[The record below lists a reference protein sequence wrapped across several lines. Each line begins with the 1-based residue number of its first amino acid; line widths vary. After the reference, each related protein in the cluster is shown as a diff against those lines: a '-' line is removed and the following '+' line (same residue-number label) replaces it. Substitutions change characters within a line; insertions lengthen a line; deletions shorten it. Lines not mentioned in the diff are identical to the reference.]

1 MQNSK
6 LLFELSPWFVLLC
19 LILGAVYA
27 IFLYQK
33 KGPWSKR
40 TNYLLAALRF
50 LLASFLAI
58 LILEPLI
65 EQIRNSFAPP
75 TYVIAVDNSLSMMN
89 TGTDSVK
96 FSKLLEQVDELQ
108 QTLDEKN
115 HEISFRSFNQKVSPD
130 NLSEVSFDYQTTDL
144 HQMLQSIR
152 SDYEGRNLAGVIL
165 LSDGIYN
172 KGISPEY
179 SSYEFPI
186 FTVGLGDT
194 IPKNDVKIRTLLY
207 NKVSYQGNKFPIVAE
222 IEHNGFSNKS
232 IGINVEKNG
241 KIVQSKTISLE
252 ENIQEVEFIIDANT
266 TGLQHYIVK
275 TDTIEGEF
283 TIENNT
289 AHAYIDVV
297 EGKEKILLAAASPH
311 PDIKALLNALEK
323 NPNYEVTLYI
333 PGINELTAPMLA
345 SPDFNALILHQIP
358 TTNNIPSGTII
369 KTLIER
375 KIPTWYIL
383 GSQSDII
390 AFNNENNTLSIQQ
403 VPRETDQ
410 VTPYLSPNFSF
421 FKLSEAFYEAI
432 PEFTQISVPYGDYT
446 LRGNT
451 EVLFY
456 HQIGRIISEKPLM
469 VFGSNQN
476 SKIAVL
482 TGTGIWQ
489 WRLQE
494 YAETGNSIGFD
505 ELISKTMQY
514 LSSKEDKRR
523 FKVYPIKN
531 EFTDTE
537 PVIFESEIY
546 NELFEPI
553 FDQSVALEI
562 TDEANVQVDYQFTT
576 NPSNTRYRI
585 SGLPEGIYQYR
596 AQTLLEG
603 KNYSSEGEFSV
614 EEIQIENQNLV
625 ADHRLLRKI
634 SSNSRGVFFLPENL
648 DDLKDELLKKEA
660 KSIIYTEEQYLPLVE
675 VWWIF
680 LLLLALI
687 SIEWFLRKYN
697 GSY

>member
-6 LLFELSPWFVLLC
+6 LLFELSPWYVLLC
-19 LILGAVYA
+19 LLLGGVYA
-27 IFLYQK
+27 FFLYQK

-40 TNYLLAALRF
+40 TNYVLAALRF
-50 LLASFLAI
+50 VLASFLAI

-75 TYVIAVDNSLSMMN
+75 TYVIAVDNSLSVMN
-89 TGTDSVK
+89 TGKDSVNHTR
-96 FSKLLEQVDELQ
+96 LLEKVSDLQ
-108 QTLDEKN
+108 QTLSEND
-115 HEISFRSFNQKVSPD
+115 HEISFRSFNQSLNPTD
-130 NLSEVSFDYQTTDL
+130 LSEVKFDYQTTDL

-152 SDYEGRNLAGVIL
+152 SDYEGRNLAGVVL

-179 SSYEFPI
+179 STYEFPI

-194 IPKNDVKIRTLLY
+194 IPKNDVKITTLLY
-207 NKVSYQGNKFPIVAE
+207 NKVSYQGNKFPVVAE
-222 IEHNGFSNKS
+222 IEHNGFSNESMEVK
-232 IGINVEKNG
+232 IEQKG
-241 KIVQSKTISLE
+241 KVIQSKTISLG
-252 ENIQEVEFIIDANT
+252 ENIQEVEFIIEANT
-266 TGLQHYIVK
+266 TGLQHYVVK
-275 TDTIEGEF
+275 TDTLEGEF
-283 TIENNT
+283 TFENNI

-311 PDIKALLNALEK
+311 PDIKAILNSLEK

-333 PGINELTAPMLA
+333 PGIYELPAPILA

-358 TTNNIPSGTII
+358 NKNNIPINDLI
-369 KTLIER
+369 NTLSNR

-383 GSQSDII
+383 GIQSDII
-390 AFNNENNTLSIQQ
+390 SFNNINNTLSIQQ
-403 VPRETDQ
+403 ISNETDQ
-410 VTPYLSPNFSF
+410 VTPYLSPNFNF
-421 FKLSEAFYEAI
+421 FKFGEAFYEAV
-432 PEFTQISVPYGDYT
+432 PEFTQINVPYGDYT
-446 LRGNT
+446 LKGNN

-469 VFGSNQN
+469 VFGNNQN
-476 SKIAVL
+476 SKTAIL

-489 WRLQE
+489 WRIQE
-494 YAETGNSIGFD
+494 YAETGNPNGFD
-505 ELISKTMQY
+505 EMISKTMQY

-531 EFTDTE
+531 EFTDAE
-537 PVIFESEIY
+537 PVIIESEIY

-553 FDQSVALEI
+553 FDQSITLEI

-585 SGLPEGIYQYR
+585 SGLPEGIYQYK
-596 AQTLLEG
+596 AQATLEG
-603 KNYSSEGEFSV
+603 KTYSSEGEFSV

-625 ADHRLLRKI
+625 ANHRLLRKI
-634 SSNSRGVFFLPENL
+634 SSNSRGAFFLPEKM

-660 KSIIYTEEQYLPLVE
+660 RSIIYTEEQYLPLVDI
-675 VWWIF
+675 WWVF
-680 LLLLALI
+680 LLLISLI
-687 SIEWFLRKYN
+687 SAEWFLRKYN